1 MLPSGRSSVASFSGY
16 SPKACLTNVQ
26 RGVSSKSSTIESL
39 FSHSKEGVSIL
50 DESNTVV
57 GRNLIIG
64 SSLING
70 DVNGE
75 PTFQLQIEYTFEI
88 FIDGSKVK
96 LLFPALNRTLY
107 ESEIEGGPFVIVHD
121 MNKRYMYS
129 SYIYQSSNVLMKGEY
144 TETAYLRSGD
154 MEALENMKQ
163 TLCMVVQYDLK
174 SEIKLDGYE
183 SGHAACMA
191 NG

>member
-1 MLPSGRSSVASFSGY
+1 M
-16 SPKACLTNVQ
+16 
-26 RGVSSKSSTIESL
+26 
-39 FSHSKEGVSIL
+39 
-50 DESNTVV
+50 
-57 GRNLIIG
+57 
-64 SSLING
+64 
-70 DVNGE
+70 NGE